1 MMLRNL
7 VIGTL
12 AVVLT
17 LAVIGDAWAQGR
29 GNRQR
34 GGRSKNE
41 TLTQEVTE
49 AMRQNPM
56 HPAAMLEVQERAG
69 LFNTGVVP
77 VYPRGASCLEVA
89 STFGDKTRFDGNA
102 RRLDANHGFHG
113 GSDISADEGTS
124 VVALA
129 DGEVVHLFSGA
140 RLVGHQ
146 VFLRHS
152 PEDTGLPVWIYSKY
166 KHFRELLDLAVG
178 ERVTMG
184 QVIGYS
190 GKTGTQGGHY
200 GRKGY
205 PHLHLTILA
214 ADTGEYTSNE
224 QSILPKDVRYIDPVA
239 LYKLSEWQTWNNH
252 AVRDLPASEKSVP
265 IPYKTTDGAVVPEG
279 TRLMWPYL
287 CEPL

>member
-1 MMLRNL
+1 
-7 VIGTL
+7 
-12 AVVLT
+12 
-17 LAVIGDAWAQGR
+17 
-29 GNRQR
+29 
-34 GGRSKNE
+34 
-41 TLTQEVTE
+41 
-49 AMRQNPM
+49 
-56 HPAAMLEVQERAG
+56 
-69 LFNTGVVP
+69 
-77 VYPRGASCLEVA
+77 
-89 STFGDKTRFDGNA
+89 
-102 RRLDANHGFHG
+102 
-113 GSDISADEGTS
+113 

-140 RLVGHQ
+140 RVVGNQ

-166 KHFRELLDLAVG
+166 KHFRELPDLAVG

-224 QSILPKDVRYIDPVA
+224 QSILPKDVRYTDPVA

-279 TRLMWPYL
+279 TRLMWPFL